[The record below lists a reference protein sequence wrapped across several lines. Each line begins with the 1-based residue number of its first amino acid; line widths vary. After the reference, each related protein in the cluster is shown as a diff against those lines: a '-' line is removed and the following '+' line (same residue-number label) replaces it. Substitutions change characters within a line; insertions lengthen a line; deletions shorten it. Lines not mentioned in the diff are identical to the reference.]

1 MIVILARLFYWQYF
15 GRDSLLTLAQSQY
28 LQNTV
33 IPAAR
38 GEILTS
44 DNFPLVTNQQS
55 YLLYAIISK
64 LKKSPKEIAQK
75 LAPILYD
82 SNKKSDQILSP
93 EDLEK
98 EIIKIESDLTN
109 QLSQNQQFQVQLATK
124 LTLQTKE
131 QIDNLQLE
139 GLFFEDNKKRFYPE
153 ASMAAHLLGFVGA
166 DKQGKDTGYFG
177 LEGYFNDQLKGRD
190 GFLKLEKD
198 ASGKPILVAPYQPI
212 EPENGRTILTTIDR
226 TAQLIVETELNLA
239 IEKYGAKGG
248 SVAVMNPQNGAIFAM
263 ASVPNY
269 DPAMWQ
275 QYDSNFYKN
284 PVVAD
289 TYEPGSTFKIVVV
302 AAAINEGEVKSDTI
316 CDKCEGPRDIGG
328 FTIKTWN
335 NKYYPQSTMAQ
346 ILEHSDNV
354 GMVFVA
360 EKLGLGRLYN
370 YLQDFGF
377 GKETKIDLQEEAQA
391 GLRAKKDWKEID
403 LATASFG
410 QGISITP
417 IQMLRAAAVI
427 ASGGNLVQPHLVEK
441 IIAGDRI
448 YEQKQE
454 IKKGVIK
461 KETARIVA
469 EMMFKAVENGEAK
482 RLKPKD
488 LKVAGKTG
496 TAQIPLAGH
505 YDPTKT
511 IASFVG
517 FAPVENPKFVMLV
530 RIDQPSSSQFGSETA
545 APTFFNIAKELLTY
559 WGISSE

>member
-1 MIVILARLFYWQYF
+1 
-15 GRDSLLTLAQSQY
+15 
-28 LQNTV
+28 
-33 IPAAR
+33 
-38 GEILTS
+38 
-44 DNFPLVTNQQS
+44 
-55 YLLYAIISK
+55 
-64 LKKSPKEIAQK
+64 
-75 LAPILYD
+75 
-82 SNKKSDQILSP
+82 
-93 EDLEK
+93 
-98 EIIKIESDLTN
+98 
-109 QLSQNQQFQVQLATK
+109 
-124 LTLQTKE
+124 
-131 QIDNLQLE
+131 
-139 GLFFEDNKKRFYPE
+139 
-153 ASMAAHLLGFVGA
+153 
-166 DKQGKDTGYFG
+166 
-177 LEGYFNDQLKGRD
+177 
-190 GFLKLEKD
+190 
-198 ASGKPILVAPYQPI
+198 
-212 EPENGRTILTTIDR
+212 
-226 TAQLIVETELNLA
+226 
-239 IEKYGAKGG
+239 
-248 SVAVMNPQNGAIFAM
+248 MNPQSGAIFAM

-269 DPAMWQ
+269 DPALWQ
-275 QYDSNFYKN
+275 KYDSNFYKN

-302 AAAINEGEVKSDTI
+302 AAAINEGKVKSDTI
-316 CDKCEGPRDIGG
+316 CDKCEGPREIGG

-354 GMVFVA
+354 GMVYVA

-377 GKETKIDLQEEAQA
+377 GKETKIDLQEEASA
-391 GLRAKKDWKEID
+391 SLRAKKDWKEID

-410 QGISITP
+410 QGISVTP
-417 IQMLRAAAVI
+417 IQMLQASAVI
-427 ASGGNLVQPHLVEK
+427 ANGGNLVQPHLVEK
-441 IIAGDRI
+441 IIAGDRV
-448 YEQKQE
+448 YEQKHE

-559 WGISSE
+559 WGISGE